1 MSSGCD
7 IGSTKERVNTRP
19 ISPHFPN
26 KSGRRPMLSLLYR
39 SDALPLL
46 PFSALADIC
55 VRSYTNN
62 RRLDVTGF
70 LVEHEGTFLQV
81 LEGEPD
87 TVTRLFECISHDERH
102 RNIAVLRQWE
112 RPGRVF
118 GFWAMNF
125 GPLDDPSFWQGEFAE
140 LRDGA
145 AFRHKSGDAET
156 ALAVLC
162 RAYVFAG
169 TVAGTDPVIRGFVM
183 GYPPGPTQAVTV

>member
-1 MSSGCD
+1 
-7 IGSTKERVNTRP
+7 
-19 ISPHFPN
+19 
-26 KSGRRPMLSLLYR
+26 MLTLLYR
-39 SDALPLL
+39 SDAVALL

-55 VRSYTNN
+55 VRSSTKN
-62 RRLDVTGF
+62 RHLGVTGF

-87 TVTRLFECISHDERH
+87 AVNGLFGRIAHDERH
-102 RNIAVLRQWE
+102 CNMAVLGRWE
-112 RPGRVF
+112 RPERAF

-125 GPLDDPSFWQGEFAE
+125 GPLDDPAFWQGEFAE

-145 AFRHKSGDAET
+145 AFRSRSCDAET

-183 GYPPGPTQAVTV
+183 GYPPATSQLVKV